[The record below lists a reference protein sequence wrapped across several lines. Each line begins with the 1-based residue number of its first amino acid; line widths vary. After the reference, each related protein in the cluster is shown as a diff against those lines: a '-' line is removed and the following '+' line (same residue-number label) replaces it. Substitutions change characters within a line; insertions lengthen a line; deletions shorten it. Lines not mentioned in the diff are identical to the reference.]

1 MVRSFQQVGLSVKR
15 VQYRHH
21 RALTAA
27 LADLAISLVQWDTL
41 RHLHRHPD
49 ASLHDLAQLT
59 FQTDQSFG
67 TLAARMVERGLIER
81 VPGPGRAI
89 RHRITDKG
97 EAIRAEGDRRVT
109 AAIENS
115 FAGLTTEQLDQLG
128 ALLELVLDEPVDA
141 EPSTVGGGSPAPQSF
156 GPAPLGA

>member
-1 MVRSFQQVGLSVKR
+1 MRPAAEVSLAVKR
-15 VQYRHH
+15 VQHRHH

-27 LADLAISLVQWDTL
+27 LADLGVSLVQWDTL

-67 TLAARMVERGLIER
+67 TLAGRMAERGLIER

-89 RHRITDKG
+89 RHRITERG
-97 EAIRAEGDRRVT
+97 EAIRAEGEKRV
-109 AAIENS
+109 AAVAERS
-115 FAGLTTEQLDQLG
+115 FAGLTAHQVDQLG
-128 ALLELVLDEPVDA
+128 ELLELVLA
-141 EPSTVGGGSPAPQSF
+141 R
-156 GPAPLGA
+156 PLAAKEHAATTRSA